1 MGLRSPRADLVGLVL
16 LAGLG
21 GLFAIF
27 FVLPFLGLGER
38 AASDGR
44 VWELATSEAVRR
56 ALTLSLWTSLLSTLL
71 AVIFGTP
78 VAYWLSRT
86 RVRGRALLEAAVDLP
101 IVLPP
106 TVAGVAL
113 LTAFGARGLVGEP
126 LAEMTGIRLTFTATA
141 VVMAQ
146 LLVAA
151 PFYVRAARSGF
162 AAVDPQ
168 LERVAYTLGASR
180 VETFLRIT
188 VPQARGALLA
198 GIVLCW
204 ARALGELGATLIFAG
219 SLEGRTR
226 TMPLAIIDAF
236 ERTSLGLSGAVSM
249 SLILL
254 VVAFVVLVLFRLA
267 TPDAPDATAAR
278 ATQADR

>member
-1 MGLRSPRADLVGLVL
+1 MKLRSARADVIGLTLLVILGAGFALFFSLPFVGL
-16 LAGLG
+16 
-21 GLFAIF
+21 I
-27 FVLPFLGLGER
+27 ER
-38 AASDGR
+38 GVSDGR
-44 VWELATSEAVRR
+44 VWELASSTEVR
-56 ALTLSLWTSLLSTLL
+56 AAITLSLWTSVLSTIL
-71 AVIFGTP
+71 AVLFGTP
-78 VAYWLSRT
+78 VAYWLART
-86 RVRGRALLEAAVDLP
+86 DVRGRSLLDALVDLP

-113 LTAFGARGLVGEP
+113 LTAFGSRGLIGEP
-126 LAEMTGIRLTFTATA
+126 LADATGLRLTFTSVA

-162 AAVDPQ
+162 AAVDVQ
-168 LERVAYTLGASR
+168 MERVAYTLGASR

-198 GIVLCW
+198 GVVLCW

-236 ERTSLGLSGAVSM
+236 ERTSLGLAGAVSM

-254 VVAFVVLVLFRLA
+254 VVAFAVLVLFRMA
-267 TPDAPDATAAR
+267 TPDDGRAGAR
-278 ATQADR
+278 RTRGVR

>member
-1 MGLRSPRADLVGLVL
+1 MTLRSARTDVVALTLVVVL
-16 LAGLG
+16 GAAFVAY
-21 GLFAIF
+21 FA
-27 FVLPFLGLGER
+27 LPFIGLADR

-44 VWELATSEAVRR
+44 VWDLATDTAVRS
-56 ALTLSLWTSLLSTLL
+56 ALWLSLWTAGLSTVI
-71 AVIFGTP
+71 AVACGTP
-78 VAYWLSRT
+78 VAYWLART
-86 RVRGRALLEAAVDLP
+86 RIRGRSVLDALVDLP

-113 LTAFGARGLVGEP
+113 LTAFGGRGLLGEP
-126 LAEMTGIRLTFTATA
+126 LADLTGFRFTFTTAA

-146 LLVAA
+146 VLVAA
-151 PFYVRAARSGF
+151 PFYVRTARSGF

-168 LERVAYTLGASR
+168 LEHVAYTLGASR
-180 VETFLRIT
+180 TETFLRIT
-188 VPQARGALLA
+188 LPQARGALLA

-204 ARALGELGATLIFAG
+204 ARAMGELGATLIFAG

-236 ERTSLGLSGAVSM
+236 ERTSLGLAGAVSM

-254 VVAFVVLVLFRLA
+254 LVALVVLVLFRA
-267 TPDAPDATAAR
+267 VAPAEAR
-278 ATQADR
+278 R

>member
-1 MGLRSPRADLVGLVL
+1 MPVRSPRVDLVALTLVVTLGLLFVAYFTLPLVGLG
-16 LAGLG
+16 A
-21 GLFAIF
+21 
-27 FVLPFLGLGER
+27 R

-44 VWELATSEAVRR
+44 VWDLAWSREVRS
-56 ALTLSLWTSLLSTLL
+56 ALQLSLWTATLSTVV
-71 AVIFGTP
+71 AVALGMP
-78 VAYWLSRT
+78 VAYWLART
-86 RVRGRALLEAAVDLP
+86 RVKGRAALDALVDLP

-113 LTAFGARGLVGEP
+113 LTAFGGQGLLGQP
-126 LAEMTGIRLTFTATA
+126 LVEVTGIRLTFTTAA

-146 LLVAA
+146 VLVAA
-151 PFYVRAARSGF
+151 PFFVRAARSGF
-162 AAVDPQ
+162 ASVDPQ
-168 LERVAYTLGASR
+168 LERVAFTLGASR

-188 VPQARGALLA
+188 LPQARGPLLA
-198 GIVLCW
+198 GVVLCW

-267 TPDAPDATAAR
+267 TPEPAEQAAR
-278 ATQADR
+278 

>member
-1 MGLRSPRADLVGLVL
+1 MELRSARADVIALSVVVVL
-16 LAGLG
+16 GALFALYFVLPLAGLG
-21 GLFAIF
+21 
-27 FVLPFLGLGER
+27 VR
-38 AASDGR
+38 AASDGQ
-44 VWELATSEAVRR
+44 VWDLASSEAVRS
-56 ALTLSLWTSLLSTLL
+56 ALVLSLWTSTLSTVL
-71 AVIFGTP
+71 AIVLGTP
-78 VAYWLSRT
+78 VAYWLART
-86 RVRGRALLEAAVDLP
+86 NVRGRAALDALVDLP

-113 LTAFGARGLVGEP
+113 LTAFGGQGLIGEP
-126 LAEMTGIRLTFTATA
+126 LAEATGIRLTFTATA

-162 AAVDPQ
+162 AAVDQ
-168 LERVAYTLGASR
+168 QFERVAYTLGASR

-254 VVAFVVLVLFRLA
+254 VVAFVVLVVFRLA
-267 TPDAPDATAAR
+267 MPGTPSR
-278 ATQADR
+278 

>member
-1 MGLRSPRADLVGLVL
+1 MPLRSARADLLGLTLLVVL
-16 LAGLG
+16 GFVFTLY
-21 GLFAIF
+21 FA
-27 FVLPFLGLGER
+27 LPLLGLGAR
-38 AASDGR
+38 AATDGR
-44 VWELATSEAVRR
+44 VWELATSEAVRS
-56 ALTLSLWTSLLSTLL
+56 ALVLSLWTATLSTVL
-71 AVIFGTP
+71 AVLLGTP
-78 VAYWLSRT
+78 VAYGLARA
-86 RVRGRALLEAAVDLP
+86 RFPGRSLLDTLVDLP

-113 LTAFGARGLVGEP
+113 LTAFGARGLLGEP
-126 LAEMTGIRLTFTATA
+126 LAEVFGLRLTFTAAA

-198 GIVLCW
+198 GVVLCW

-226 TMPLAIIDAF
+226 TMPLAIVDAF
-236 ERTSLGLSGAVSM
+236 ERSSLGLSGAVSM

-254 VVAFVVLVLFRLA
+254 VVAFAVLVLFRTVA
-267 TPDAPDATAAR
+267 GRVEAR
-278 ATQADR
+278 

>member
-1 MGLRSPRADLVGLVL
+1 MSLRSPRADAIALGLVVVL
-16 LAGLG
+16 GLAFALYFVLPLAGLG
-21 GLFAIF
+21 ARAIED
-27 FVLPFLGLGER
+27 GE
-38 AASDGR
+38 
-44 VWELATSEAVRR
+44 VWELATSVAVRR
-56 ALTLSLWTSLLSTLL
+56 ALVLSLWTATLTTIL
-71 AVIFGTP
+71 AVVLGTP

-86 RVRGRALLEAAVDLP
+86 TVRGRAALDALVDLP

-113 LTAFGARGLVGEP
+113 LTAFGSQGLVGKP
-126 LAEMTGIRLTFTATA
+126 LGLQVTFTSTA
-141 VVMAQ
+141 VVLAQ

-151 PFYVRAARSGF
+151 PFYVRASRSGF

-180 VETFLRIT
+180 VETFFRIT

-198 GIVLCW
+198 GVVLCW

-236 ERTSLGLSGAVSM
+236 ERTTLGLSGAVSM

-254 VVAFVVLVLFRLA
+254 VVAFVVLVAFRIA
-267 TPDAPDATAAR
+267 TPGAAAR
-278 ATQADR
+278 